1 MKILHINSNYDRT
14 TLHQA
19 MMDKLDGLCENA
31 VFVPTHDVSCGV
43 VKVGENVCVCPCF
56 RKQDRFF
63 FSYKQRKILRALQAR
78 YKVEDFDLLH
88 AYTLFTDGN
97 VAYQLHKK
105 HGIPYVV
112 AVRNTDINTFFKYRP
127 HLRGRGIE
135 ILRHASAVFFL
146 SSTYREQLM
155 ERYVPLKYHAEL
167 LQKSHILPNGIDEF
181 WFRDG
186 QAHTAPQEKS
196 LRLVFAGR
204 IDRNKNLT
212 TSAKACELLRQRG
225 YDAHLTAIGP
235 IADASIAE
243 ELGSLDYVTFLPKM
257 NKEALAQ
264 VYQEQDIFVMPS
276 HFESFGLVY
285 AEAMSQGL
293 PVIYT
298 RGQGFD
304 RQFPEGTVGYAVDS
318 KSPEEIAAAVEAVRK
333 DYEAMSARCVEHSR
347 VFRWSRFVR
356 EYCQIY
362 RQCIQTQKE
371 SQ

>member
-19 MMDKLDGLCENA
+19 MMNELDKLCDNS
-31 VFVPTHDVSCGV
+31 VFVPTHDVACGV
-43 VKVGENVCVCPCF
+43 VDVGRNVCVCPCF
-56 RKQDRFF
+56 RKQDRFL
-63 FSYKQRKILRALQAR
+63 FSYKQRKILRAVQAHCR
-78 YKVEDFDLLH
+78 VEAYDLLH

-105 HGIPYVV
+105 YDIPYVV

-127 HLRGRGIE
+127 HLRGRGID

-146 SSTYREQLM
+146 SATYREQLM
-155 ERYVPLKYHAEL
+155 ERYVPKKYHTEL

-186 QAHTAPQEKS
+186 RAHTAPQGKS

-212 TSAKACELLRQRG
+212 TSAKACELLLQRG
-225 YDAHLTAIGP
+225 YDARLTAIGP
-235 IADASIAE
+235 VADASILE
-243 ELGSLDYVTFLPKM
+243 ELRDLDYVTVLPKM
-257 NKEALAQ
+257 SKEALAQ
-264 VYQEQDIFVMPS
+264 SYREQDIFVMPS

-304 RQFPEGTVGYAVDS
+304 SQFPDGTVGYAVNS
-318 KSPEEIAAAVEAVRK
+318 KSPVEIAAAIEAVCE
-333 DYEAMSARCVEHSR
+333 DYAAISARCVEHSR
-347 VFRWSRFVR
+347 VFHWDRIVR
-356 EYCQIY
+356 EYRKLY
-362 RQCIQTQKE
+362 RQITSKD
-371 SQ
+371 